1 MCAINIYI
9 LFGYG
14 WNLFYQ
20 FTCKKFWLFF
30 YSIDKKQFF
39 FLFLEIL
46 QSDEVRDTDKKIN
59 KSVSNKVE
67 TSSSLLQST
76 DRILPISNEIHQH
89 VETNQDHTGNEKYA
103 RAKIMDAL
111 EQIDKKP
118 RPRITFIDFA
128 GQSQYYAFLQI
139 YLSPKTCYILV
150 VDMTKSPD
158 ANVPDPDV
166 EAGSRFVSWTYR
178 GICNK

>member
-1 MCAINIYI
+1 MTKK
-9 LFGYG
+9 
-14 WNLFYQ
+14 NL
-20 FTCKKFWLFF
+20 
-30 YSIDKKQFF
+30 F

-46 QSDEVRDTDKKIN
+46 RSVEVRDTDKKEN
-59 KSVSNKVE
+59 KSVSNKEE
-67 TSSSLLQST
+67 TSSSLPQST

-103 RAKIMDAL
+103 MAKIMDAL
-111 EQIDKKP
+111 EQIEKNP
-118 RPRITFIDFA
+118 GPRITFIDFA

-158 ANVPDPDV
+158 ANVPDPH
-166 EAGSRFVSWTYR
+166 EKAGSRFVSWTYR
-178 GICNK
+178 GICNKQSKLCL

>member
-1 MCAINIYI
+1 MDGICFINLLVNSFDFFLQYWQKTI
-9 LFGYG
+9 L
-14 WNLFYQ
+14 
-20 FTCKKFWLFF
+20 
-30 YSIDKKQFF
+30 F

-59 KSVSNKVE
+59 KSDSIKVE
-67 TSSSLLQST
+67 TSSSLPQST
-76 DRILPISNEIHQH
+76 DRILPISNEIHQN

-103 RAKIMDAL
+103 MAKLMDAL
-111 EQIDKKP
+111 EQIDKNP
-118 RPRITFIDFA
+118 GPRITFIDFA

-150 VDMTKSPD
+150 VDMTKSPN
-158 ANVPDPDV
+158 ANVPDPDG
-166 EAGSRFVSWTYR
+166 EAGSRFVSWTYM

>member
-1 MCAINIYI
+1 
-9 LFGYG
+9 
-14 WNLFYQ
+14 
-20 FTCKKFWLFF
+20 
-30 YSIDKKQFF
+30 
-39 FLFLEIL
+39 
-46 QSDEVRDTDKKIN
+46 
-59 KSVSNKVE
+59 
-67 TSSSLLQST
+67 
-76 DRILPISNEIHQH
+76 
-89 VETNQDHTGNEKYA
+89 
-103 RAKIMDAL
+103 MDAL

-139 YLSPKTCYILV
+139 YLSPKMCYILV